1 MRIVVFSTFQD
12 MITVYLK
19 DKDRKLTNV
28 DSATLKGLEKR
39 DILWIDL
46 DNPKQEQRSAVE
58 QFINQE
64 IPSREKAE
72 EIESTSKYYETP
84 EAIVANCNYFLSED
98 NSYQIEPTTFIITK
112 EGLLVA
118 DHTIHPAS
126 FNEVSKRI
134 ELMPEKNQNGYE
146 VFMTILE
153 SLIDYDADT
162 MELINREI
170 AELAKD
176 INSRDNI
183 DKKVLHRIN
192 SLQEKTMSMRE
203 NVFDLQ
209 RVVSAI
215 MKSTRFPENIQS
227 RLHLMIKD
235 VDSLI
240 SHGEISFERLDYMQ
254 DTALGLINIE
264 QNEIV
269 KIFSVAAVIFMPP
282 TLIASIYGMNFKLIP
297 ELNWTWTLN
306 NGWVIPTGYIF
317 AISLMVFVTL
327 ITYLFFKYK
336 KWL

>member
-1 MRIVVFSTFQD
+1 M
-12 MITVYLK
+12 
-19 DKDRKLTNV
+19 
-28 DSATLKGLEKR
+28 DSYGLDSLNKS

-46 DNPKQEQRSAVE
+46 DRPKIEERRAVE
-58 QFINQE
+58 KFINQE

-84 EAIVANCNYFLSED
+84 EAIVANCNYFLSHD
-98 NSYQIEPTTFIITK
+98 NSYKIEPTTFIITK
-112 EGLLVA
+112 DGMLVA

-126 FNEVSKRI
+126 FDDVSKRI
-134 ELMPEKNQNGYE
+134 KLSPEKNLNGYE

-162 MELINREI
+162 VELINREI
-170 AELAKD
+170 AVVAKD
-176 INSRDNI
+176 INSRDTI
-183 DKKVLHRIN
+183 DKEVLHRIN

-297 ELNWTWTLN
+297 ELDWIWTLN
-306 NGWVIPTGYIF
+306 NGWVIPAGYIF
-317 AISLMVFVTL
+317 AISLMVVVTFL
-327 ITYLFFKYK
+327 TYLFFRYK